1 MSCDSE
7 IIELIRRLRKRIARL
22 IVLVDALIALNFTEI
37 VISPAEITSL
47 KMSLIFIASFTV
59 ILAMLIL
66 TDIDEL

>member
-7 IIELIRRLRKRIARL
+7 IVELIRRLRRRIARL